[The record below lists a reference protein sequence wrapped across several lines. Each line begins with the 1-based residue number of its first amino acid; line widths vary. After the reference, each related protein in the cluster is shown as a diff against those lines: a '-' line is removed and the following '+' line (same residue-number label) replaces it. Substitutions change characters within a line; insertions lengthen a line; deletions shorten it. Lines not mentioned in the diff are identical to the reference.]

1 MFDITN
7 RDDLENSFY
16 SVGEKILNDFR
27 DVLDRSGVL
36 FWIVS
41 MSDRVT
47 VELSDSYDYNDILT
61 AIRSQRDRDRTL
73 DLEGALD
80 NIYNQEDIDNL
91 RANTRTLVYV
101 ITNTGRSYDVVSR
114 VRNMEDRNQ

>member
-7 RDDLENSFY
+7 RDDLEDSFY